1 MVVVVF
7 MNKSKRGRGSPDLM
21 WTVTTCVVTV
31 WTTCQVVSTPSK
43 RILMLAWQVVA
54 VRCRPWVV
62 AVVERLRDVVV
73 VGTVML
79 WRGVVAVDGGG

>member
-1 MVVVVF
+1 MP
-7 MNKSKRGRGSPDLM
+7 GRLHTIERDPHAD
-21 WTVTTCVVTV
+21 
-31 WTTCQVVSTPSK
+31 
-43 RILMLAWQVVA
+43 VA
-54 VRCRPWVV
+54 GCCRLLSSFVDWNGDVALPHRCRWRAQWVV